1 MNALY
6 LLIYNENEKNNSF
19 ELDFFIATTKCTGP
33 GGFFDDDPSSEE
45 EVFVFD
51 LTIDDMWND
60 IPVNQ
65 TSASDVLNLTYEL
78 GKSPRVT
85 NLTEIGYSM
94 NGQPLL
100 LVEFGDYDPECSYCL
115 FCSCPAC

>member
-1 MNALY
+1 MKMKKIIPLS
-6 LLIYNENEKNNSF
+6 LI
-19 ELDFFIATTKCTGP
+19 FFIATTGCTGP
-33 GGFFDDDPSSEE
+33 GGFFDDDSSSE

-85 NLTEIGYSM
+85 NLTEIG
-94 NGQPLL
+94 
-100 LVEFGDYDPECSYCL
+100 
-115 FCSCPAC
+115 

>member
-1 MNALY
+1 M
-6 LLIYNENEKNNSF
+6 
-19 ELDFFIATTKCTGP
+19 T
-33 GGFFDDDPSSEE
+33 SSSE

-51 LTIDDMWND
+51 LTIDDMND

-100 LVEFGDYDPECSYCL
+100 LVEFGDYDADVPTVYFVAAQHGNE
-115 FCSCPAC
+115 PASLILHIYWPDTLLEQLKKSIPF